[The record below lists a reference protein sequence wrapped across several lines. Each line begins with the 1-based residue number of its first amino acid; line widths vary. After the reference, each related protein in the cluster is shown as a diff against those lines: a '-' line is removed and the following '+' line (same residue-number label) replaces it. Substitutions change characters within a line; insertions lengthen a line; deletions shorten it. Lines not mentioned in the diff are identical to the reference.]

1 MESLAGTDKWLKP
14 LLKYR
19 NFLAETLDP
28 ERKKEVRSFKRSK
41 GQVTLKHDKTAVVR
55 GPYKLSFCEELLEE
69 LLKTQEQVRLL
80 SGDPD
85 ITLIYNAELHE
96 IRRIWR
102 LEKGDWQDRVPRIYK
117 DVTNKEL
124 AWVDDDGAAFNYN
137 DYKMLEKICEKHDV
151 PTELVVRLIEVE
163 RATMGMTRRSSVYQ
177 RLTKILAEEWR
188 PEEEV
193 MESLKD
199 EFEV

>member
-1 MESLAGTDKWLKP
+1 
-14 LLKYR
+14 
-19 NFLAETLDP
+19 
-28 ERKKEVRSFKRSK
+28 
-41 GQVTLKHDKTAVVR
+41 
-55 GPYKLSFCEELLEE
+55 
-69 LLKTQEQVRLL
+69 
-80 SGDPD
+80 
-85 ITLIYNAELHE
+85 
-96 IRRIWR
+96 
-102 LEKGDWQDRVPRIYK
+102 
-117 DVTNKEL
+117 
-124 AWVDDDGAAFNYN
+124 
-137 DYKMLEKICEKHDV
+137 MLEKICEKHDV

>member
-1 MESLAGTDKWLKP
+1 M
-14 LLKYR
+14 
-19 NFLAETLDP
+19 
-28 ERKKEVRSFKRSK
+28 
-41 GQVTLKHDKTAVVR
+41 
-55 GPYKLSFCEELLEE
+55 SFCEELLEE

-137 DYKMLEKICEKHDV
+137 DYKMLEKICKKHEV

-163 RATMGMTRRSSVYQ
+163 RSTMSMVKRSKVYQ
-177 RLTKILAEEWR
+177 NLTKILAEEWR
-188 PEEEV
+188 SEEEV